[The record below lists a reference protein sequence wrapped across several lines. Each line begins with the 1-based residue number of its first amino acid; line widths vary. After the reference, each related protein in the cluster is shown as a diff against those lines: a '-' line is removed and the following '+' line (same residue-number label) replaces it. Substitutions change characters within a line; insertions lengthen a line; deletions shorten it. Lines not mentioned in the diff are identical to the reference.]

1 MTKSAN
7 QMWRESKST
16 LSFKKWLERE
26 KEKYANADGM
36 DESKFIP
43 NVKLNNKIEQTI
55 NEIRKSAGY
64 KEATSKNTT
73 LGLNQTV
80 LIVAGVI
87 IVGAIGYQ
95 IYKNY
100 KK

>member
-1 MTKSAN
+1 MIKSAN
-7 QMWRESKST
+7 QMWRESKTT
-16 LSFKKWLERE
+16 LSFKEWLERE
-26 KEKYANADGM
+26 KEKYANADGL

-43 NVKLNNKIEQTI
+43 NAKLNSRIEETI

-64 KEATSKNTT
+64 KEVSKKNTVF
-73 LGLNQTV
+73 GLNQTV
-80 LIVAGVI
+80 LLVAGVI
-87 IVGAIGYQ
+87 IIGAIGYQ